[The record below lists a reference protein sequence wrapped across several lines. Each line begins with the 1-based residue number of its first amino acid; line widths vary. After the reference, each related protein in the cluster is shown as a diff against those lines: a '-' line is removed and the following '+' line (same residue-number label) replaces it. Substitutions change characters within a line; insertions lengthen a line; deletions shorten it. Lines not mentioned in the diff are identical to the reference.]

1 LAAVAGL
8 LLFCVVGFMARARL
22 DRINLQWPAYRAAL
36 MTRGATQFQTE
47 LAATTIALRS
57 AATAALDVPTGG
69 TPGFRALARIRGE
82 HPERGLVLF
91 QRGQPAIWSGR
102 IVTMPDTFVAPIGAH
117 FGPFY
122 VTLYAA
128 AVRGESR
135 AVATAVLNALPPGDG
150 LTTAIGTRIAT
161 RVGLDGFELYPRG
174 AAVFAYAPSRDTI
187 LLGRAVAPG
196 QDEARLLV
204 LEDMRNAG
212 AVILGVTLLL

>member
-1 LAAVAGL
+1 
-8 LLFCVVGFMARARL
+8 
-22 DRINLQWPAYRAAL
+22 
-36 MTRGATQFQTE
+36 
-47 LAATTIALRS
+47 
-57 AATAALDVPTGG
+57 
-69 TPGFRALARIRGE
+69 
-82 HPERGLVLF
+82 
-91 QRGQPAIWSGR
+91 
-102 IVTMPDTFVAPIGAH
+102 
-117 FGPFY
+117 
-122 VTLYAA
+122 AA

-212 AVILGVTLLL
+212 AVILGVTLLLYLIAAWRQEETLAWRLAPLGVALAAVALMPLTTFSSASAFFDPTVYYATIGGPLTANVAALIIAAALV